1 MVENVFQR
9 IILESIGAN
18 VLLDILVSRVLLK
31 VTNIASNQFS
41 IKTIQIHTIGFIKR
55 SEESEMDFIIIYPA
69 IEKSLWTELAMVK
82 INAVYYHTDVIVL
95 QTK

>member
-1 MVENVFQR
+1 
-9 IILESIGAN
+9 
-18 VLLDILVSRVLLK
+18 
-31 VTNIASNQFS
+31 
-41 IKTIQIHTIGFIKR
+41 
-55 SEESEMDFIIIYPA
+55 MDFIIIYPA